1 MDIEKMTL
9 DEVTKRLTEL
19 STEIRSEGADLEAL
33 TKEIDSLE
41 ARKKELVDFEARKK
55 AAEELTKGENLGDKA
70 KVVEKQEERNMDK
83 VYDATSKE
91 YRSAFLKTLMGLEL
105 NEEERTAFTHTTG
118 TTSGQSAGNVVPTQ
132 MLDRIWDLVEE
143 QHSILGDISIYRT
156 GTVLEIPMRTAIAA
170 GDAATVAEGAAPSD
184 DENNTF
190 TKVTLSGKDFA
201 KDVEISYA
209 LGQMSIDSFEDYLVN
224 EIAERMGAA
233 LAADVVAQ
241 IKTDYYSSGNAKSV
255 ATSGT
260 LLFTEAAG
268 AFAVLENARDVVVYA
283 KRSTIYKYLV
293 GMVDTTGR
301 PIFQLTAQ
309 DGVEGYLIGAPV
321 KVEDS
326 VDTDVL
332 LIGDPKQVVGNMVQD
347 IMVETDKDIKKHVH
361 IYSGYARFQC
371 KLLAS
376 KAFATLDV
384 TP

>member
-1 MDIEKMTL
+1 MNIDEMTK
-9 DEVTKRLTEL
+9 EQVVERLTQLKE
-19 STEIRSEGADLEAL
+19 EIRTDGADLEKL
-33 TKEIDSLE
+33 TAEIDSLE
-41 ARKKELVDFEARKK
+41 ARKKELADFEERTK
-55 AAEELTKGENLGDKA
+55 AAEALANGKALG
-70 KVVEKQEERNMDK
+70 KVVDKQEERNMEK
-83 VYDATSKE
+83 VYDSSSKE
-91 YRSAFLKTLMGLEL
+91 YRLAFLKTLMGKEL
-105 NEEERTAFTHTTG
+105 NEEERTAFTATTG
-118 TTSGQSAGNVVPTQ
+118 TADGQTGGNVLPRT
-132 MLDRIWDLVEE
+132 MIDRIWDLVESA
-143 QHSILGDISIYRT
+143 HSILDDISIYRT
-156 GTVLEIPMRTAIAA
+156 GTVLEIPMRTAISA
-170 GDAATVAEGAAPSD
+170 GDAGTATEGAAPSN

-201 KDVEISYA
+201 KTVKISYA
-209 LGQMSIDSFEDYLVN
+209 LAEMSIDGFEDYLVN
-224 EIAERMGAA
+224 EIAERMGEA

-241 IKTDYYSSGNAKSV
+241 IKTDYYSSGNAKDV

-260 LLFTEAAG
+260 LLFSEVAG

-301 PIFQLTAQ
+301 PIFQLSAQ

-326 VDTDVL
+326 VDADVL

-347 IMVETDKDIKKHVH
+347 IMVESDRDITTHTK
-361 IYSGYARFQC
+361 IYSGYARFEC